1 MTELVNPG
9 QRDLLILYD
18 QADCAPA
25 PAQTTHRDRE
35 RPGQRPSV
43 SQKPNKED
51 LAPSQQWRDGADNKQ
66 GPNSAQSSNSRPLRG
81 TAGWV

>member
-43 SQKPNKED
+43 SQKPNKKTWLHHNNGETEPTTNKVPTAHS
-51 LAPSQQWRDGADNKQ
+51 LATVDR
-66 GPNSAQSSNSRPLRG
+66 
-81 TAGWV
+81 